1 MAGYFRPAPPLSVC
15 PAVSFPAVYQ
25 RPVDFPP
32 IHCRIV
38 RRTMY
43 PRKKYFRHCFPTAR
57 YRKTAPLRR
66 SSLRRMPAAVHFRLL
81 CPPVVWT
88 AGDFRTVDFLRNRS
102 LPGYSRSK
110 YLPWNRLRP
119 VCFLQNRFHSVYFLW
134 RCFRPVYLPQ
144 NRLLSMCFRCLSLR
158 RTQYRRFRSPAR
170 SLLRCLRFRRCFR
183 FPFHFRRCFR
193 LPFHFRRCFRLPFHF
208 RSLFRFRRTV
218 FPKSFPLPEQ

>member
-15 PAVSFPAVYQ
+15 PAVSCPAVYQ

-43 PRKKYFRHCFPTAR
+43 PRKKYFRHCFPTAH

-88 AGDFRTVDFLRNRS
+88 AGDFRTVDFLRKRFGSDAVKRAAFLNQ
-102 LPGYSRSK
+102 PIDHMCGGISREK
-110 YLPWNRLRP
+110 
-119 VCFLQNRFHSVYFLW
+119 
-134 RCFRPVYLPQ
+134 
-144 NRLLSMCFRCLSLR
+144 
-158 RTQYRRFRSPAR
+158 
-170 SLLRCLRFRRCFR
+170 
-183 FPFHFRRCFR
+183 
-193 LPFHFRRCFRLPFHF
+193 
-208 RSLFRFRRTV
+208 RTV
-218 FPKSFPLPEQ
+218 DYDKVTVL